1 MLTDDLFDAAKASS
15 GNIPV
20 SIEQIDI
27 ASLITQGL
35 GEVSEKIEAM
45 ELDFK
50 FNQPME
56 KIYILADGR
65 LMWRAIENLLS
76 NIFKYALRGSRVYI
90 DVEDLGNEILAYV

>member
-20 SIEQIDI
+20 SLEQIDI

-50 FNQPME
+50 FNPSME
-56 KIYILADGR
+56 RVHILADGQ
-65 LMWRAIENLLS
+65 
-76 NIFKYALRGSRVYI
+76 I
-90 DVEDLGNEILAYV
+90 DVASD